1 MSIEIICDSG
11 YSAREWISKD
21 GERHNIFIKDKNG
34 EVGWIDLK
42 TGKLVNKSQR
52 NYDFVDE
59 DDAKIIIKASDK
71 KLFVGIVGDDEVDE
85 MIDDL
90 FGGDDDD
97 DDDAFQS
104 DSGFNYETDNDNEKA
119 HEKAARKNQKI
130 EEQYATQQVVP
141 MRDDITI
148 DDLALMGNSLP
159 HFGSSSVSSFK
170 E

>member
-59 DDAKIIIKASDK
+59 DDAVVCLGQLQLVI
-71 KLFVGIVGDDEVDE
+71 F
-85 MIDDL
+85 
-90 FGGDDDD
+90 F
-97 DDDAFQS
+97 
-104 DSGFNYETDNDNEKA
+104 
-119 HEKAARKNQKI
+119 
-130 EEQYATQQVVP
+130 QQV
-141 MRDDITI
+141 
-148 DDLALMGNSLP
+148 
-159 HFGSSSVSSFK
+159 K
-170 E
+170 

>member
-11 YSAREWISKD
+11 DSAREWVSKD
-21 GERHNIFIKDKNG
+21 GERHNIFIKDKIG

-85 MIDDL
+85 ISMARLSLKEATKRFNSLKLGDVEFELNLGPSREIRKGGKSNWAKANITVKVSNPDSIEEVYDSLSDIAFAMLDL
-90 FGGDDDD
+90 
-97 DDDAFQS
+97 
-104 DSGFNYETDNDNEKA
+104 ETDRLLND
-119 HEKAARKNQKI
+119 
-130 EEQYATQQVVP
+130 QQ
-141 MRDDITI
+141 
-148 DDLALMGNSLP
+148 A
-159 HFGSSSVSSFK
+159 
-170 E
+170 